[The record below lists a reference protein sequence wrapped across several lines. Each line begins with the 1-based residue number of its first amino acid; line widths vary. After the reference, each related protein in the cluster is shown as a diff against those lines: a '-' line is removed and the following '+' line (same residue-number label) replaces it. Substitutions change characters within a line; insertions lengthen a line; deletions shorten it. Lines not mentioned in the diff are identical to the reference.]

1 MRQRRIDG
9 ARLKRLY
16 ARDRRCRA
24 LFHHLGQLEGTQN
37 KSTTLEELLAGLLA
51 GQKMA
56 IPRRDLVSL
65 LQSLARAGAG
75 RFKIGRRGKPSRFEW
90 AAPVNRIANSVIG
103 ERPPGAVLA
112 VPGSRPTAAASADAQ
127 LIHSYHLRRG
137 LIVSIPLPIDLTDR
151 EAGRLADFIRTPSVR
166 AGSRRVVN
174 LRDSPQRSHRSPPGL
189 RP

>member
-16 ARDRRCRA
+16 TRDRRCRA

-37 KSTTLEELLAGLLA
+37 KSTSLEELLAGMLA
-51 GQKMA
+51 EQKTA

-90 AAPVNRIANSVIG
+90 AAPVNTIATSVIG
-103 ERPPGAVLA
+103 ERPPGSGLA
-112 VPGSRPTAAASADAQ
+112 VPGSRPAATASADTQ

-137 LIVSIPLPIDLTDR
+137 
-151 EAGRLADFIRTPSVR
+151 
-166 AGSRRVVN
+166 
-174 LRDSPQRSHRSPPGL
+174 
-189 RP
+189 

>member
-1 MRQRRIDG
+1 MRQRTIDG

-51 GQKMA
+51 GQKIA

-90 AAPVNRIANSVIG
+90 AAPVHRIANSVIG

-151 EAGRLADFIRTPSVR
+151 EAGRLADFIRTL
-166 AGSRRVVN
+166 AFE
-174 LRDSPQRSHRSPPGL
+174 PGAAASST
-189 RP
+189 

>member
-1 MRQRRIDG
+1 M
-9 ARLKRLY
+9 
-16 ARDRRCRA
+16 
-24 LFHHLGQLEGTQN
+24 
-37 KSTTLEELLAGLLA
+37 EELLAGLLA